1 MTMHRT
7 RIKFCGITRAED
19 MRAAVAAG
27 VDAVGFVFF
36 AKCARYVSPVMA
48 AELMREVPSF
58 VSTVG
63 LFVNAT
69 AQEVTDAVAI
79 ALFSLLLF
87 LGVVSLEECCDA
99 AHAVNRPFLR
109 AIRIKPDTAGDDLL
123 KYEERYRAASKLF
136 AGLLLD
142 TWTDAYGGAGKVFN
156 WSLIP
161 EKLAPRVVLS
171 GGLSAQNVAEALMR
185 VRPHAL
191 DVSSVIELSKNNKE
205 TAKKHTKKKTERTVD
220 NAIQGGSEQQRK

>member
-27 VDAVGFVFF
+27 VDAVGLVFY
-36 AKCARYVSPVMA
+36 AKSARYVSPVMA

-79 ALFSLLLF
+79 APISLLQF
-87 LGVVSLEECCDA
+87 HGEETLEECCDA

-191 DVSSVIELSKNNKE
+191 DVSSGIELGRGIKDS
-205 TAKKHTKKKTERTVD
+205 AKMRAFVDAVRTVD

>member
-27 VDAVGFVFF
+27 VDAVGLVFY
-36 AKCARYVSPVMA
+36 AKSARYVSPVMA

-79 ALFSLLLF
+79 APISLLQF
-87 LGVVSLEECCDA
+87 HGEETLEESCNA

-109 AIRIKPDTAGDDLL
+109 AIRIKPKTT
-123 KYEERYRAASKLF
+123 KKKKKKNKKQNHTTNKKNTNKQ
-136 AGLLLD
+136 LD
-142 TWTDAYGGAGKVFN
+142 TW
-156 WSLIP
+156 
-161 EKLAPRVVLS
+161 
-171 GGLSAQNVAEALMR
+171 
-185 VRPHAL
+185 
-191 DVSSVIELSKNNKE
+191 
-205 TAKKHTKKKTERTVD
+205 
-220 NAIQGGSEQQRK
+220 